1 MKVLPKLALANL
13 FCFTTLSVS
22 VCAQS
27 GIDTSGQQT
36 STNTSNLVT
45 YLTNLGKYLGYD
57 ITQSNKT
64 PNPPYSQ
71 LFNSNVAQL
80 IQNYAYNTFLGAI
93 PVNAMSQSFM
103 NFVTQNVQGSSLI
116 NNLANNTFK
125 YQNFSTPSSGLNG
138 TVSANSLIDQ
148 STANAQAP
156 TPSGVFSD
164 PQTTPSGTYLKDP
177 VSQAVFNILG
187 TPDYSFCMD
196 NEQKNWLPNC
206 NLMYQNLVMQN
217 VIGTLPPAQTSGSTP
232 AFYTYNYN
240 QSLIGQLNGN
250 SLIAPLLLD
259 TNPAPLQQLS
269 SSGGLKAISQAQQ
282 ALNFIRYASA
292 QVTPPSL
299 PKLSAYSE
307 LWNQATAKPNSDGY
321 NEVQQK
327 QAAAT
332 LSGYFNNLRVY
343 AAQTSVGVSNLYYIL
358 SKRLPQNMSGDQSN
372 QNLTSQAL
380 NEFNMATRRLF
391 DPTASNTPGQ
401 PNQQWIKQINDASPA
416 TVQKEIAVLLA
427 EINYQ
432 MYLDRQIQE
441 RILLTNSIMLLQ
453 NLKAA
458 QPTADFSSQGS
469 PSEQ

>member
-13 FCFTTLSVS
+13 FCFTTLSVF
-22 VCAQS
+22 AQPA
-27 GIDTSGQQT
+27 DPSGQQT

-57 ITQSNKT
+57 ITQSNKA

-93 PVNAMSQSFM
+93 PVDAMSQSLM
-103 NFVTQNVQGSSLI
+103 NFVTNNVQGNSLI

-125 YQNFSTPSSGLNG
+125 YQNFSSPSSGADGKITANG
-138 TVSANSLIDQ
+138 LIDQ
-148 STANAQAP
+148 STTSAQAP
-156 TPSGVFSD
+156 TPSGIFSAL
-164 PQTTPSGTYLKDP
+164 PIPTSGTYLSDP

-196 NEQKNWLPNC
+196 NEQKSWLPNC

-217 VIGTLPPAQTSGSTP
+217 VIGTIPPAQTSGSTP
-232 AFYTYNYN
+232 AFYSYKYN
-240 QSLIGQLNGN
+240 QPLISQLNSN

-259 TNPAPLQQLS
+259 TSASQ
-269 SSGGLKAISQAQQ
+269 SGQDSGLKAQSQAQQ

-307 LWNQATAKPNSDGY
+307 LWNQATAKPNSAGY

-332 LSGYFNNLRVY
+332 LSSYFNNLRVY

-358 SKRLPQNMSGDQSN
+358 SKRLPQNMSGDQN
-372 QNLTSQAL
+372 NPNVTSQAL

>member
-1 MKVLPKLALANL
+1 
-13 FCFTTLSVS
+13 
-22 VCAQS
+22 
-27 GIDTSGQQT
+27 
-36 STNTSNLVT
+36 
-45 YLTNLGKYLGYD
+45 
-57 ITQSNKT
+57 
-64 PNPPYSQ
+64 
-71 LFNSNVAQL
+71 
-80 IQNYAYNTFLGAI
+80 
-93 PVNAMSQSFM
+93 
-103 NFVTQNVQGSSLI
+103 
-116 NNLANNTFK
+116 
-125 YQNFSTPSSGLNG
+125 
-138 TVSANSLIDQ
+138 
-148 STANAQAP
+148 
-156 TPSGVFSD
+156 
-164 PQTTPSGTYLKDP
+164 
-177 VSQAVFNILG
+177 
-187 TPDYSFCMD
+187 MD

-206 NLMYQNLVMQN
+206 NLIYQNLVMQN
-217 VIGTLPPAQTSGSTP
+217 VIGNLPPALPNQSSLP
-232 AFYTYNYN
+232 PFYSYKYN
-240 QSLIGQLNGN
+240 QPLISQLNSN
-250 SLIAPLLLD
+250 SLIAPLLMD
-259 TNPAPLQQLS
+259 TSASQ
-269 SSGGLKAISQAQQ
+269 SGQDSGLKAQSQAQQ

-299 PKLSAYSE
+299 PKLTAYTE
-307 LWNQATAKPNSDGY
+307 LWNQAKAQPGSQGY

-332 LSGYFNNLRVY
+332 LSSYFNNLRVY

-358 SKRLPQNMSGDQSN
+358 SKRLPQNMSGDQN
-372 QNLTSQAL
+372 NPNVTSQAL

-469 PSEQ
+469 AAEQ

>member
-13 FCFTTLSVS
+13 FCFTTLSVF
-22 VCAQS
+22 AQQ
-27 GIDTSGQQT
+27 GYDPSGQQT

-57 ITQSNKT
+57 ITQSNKA

-93 PVNAMSQSFM
+93 PVDAMSQSLM
-103 NFVTQNVQGSSLI
+103 NFVTNNVQGNSLI

-125 YQNFSTPSSGLNG
+125 YQNFSSPSSGADGKITANG
-138 TVSANSLIDQ
+138 LIDQ
-148 STANAQAP
+148 STTSAQAP
-156 TPSGVFSD
+156 TPSGIFSAL
-164 PQTTPSGTYLKDP
+164 QTPTSGTYLNDP

-206 NLMYQNLVMQN
+206 NLIYQNLVMQN
-217 VIGTLPPAQTSGSTP
+217 VIGNLPPALPNQSSLP
-232 AFYTYNYN
+232 PFYSYKYN
-240 QSLIGQLNGN
+240 QPLISQLNSN
-250 SLIAPLLLD
+250 SLIAPLLMD
-259 TNPAPLQQLS
+259 TSASQ
-269 SSGGLKAISQAQQ
+269 SGQDSGLKAQSQAQQ

-299 PKLSAYSE
+299 PKLTAYTE
-307 LWNQATAKPNSDGY
+307 LWNQAKAQPGSQGY

-332 LSGYFNNLRVY
+332 LSSYFNNLRVY

-358 SKRLPQNMSGDQSN
+358 SKRLPQNMSGDQN
-372 QNLTSQAL
+372 NPNVTSQAL

-469 PSEQ
+469 AAEQ

>member
-13 FCFTTLSVS
+13 FYFTTLSVF
-22 VCAQS
+22 AQQ
-27 GIDTSGQQT
+27 GYDPSGQQT

-57 ITQSNKT
+57 ITQSNKA

-93 PVNAMSQSFM
+93 PVDAMSQSLM
-103 NFVTQNVQGSSLI
+103 NFVTNNVQGNSLI

-125 YQNFSTPSSGLNG
+125 YQNFSSPSSGADGKITANG
-138 TVSANSLIDQ
+138 LIDQ
-148 STANAQAP
+148 STTSAQAP
-156 TPSGVFSD
+156 TPSGIFSAL
-164 PQTTPSGTYLKDP
+164 QTPTSGTYLNDP

-196 NEQKNWLPNC
+196 NEQKSWLPNC

-217 VIGTLPPAQTSGSTP
+217 VIGTIPPAQTSGSTP
-232 AFYTYNYN
+232 AFYSYKYN
-240 QSLIGQLNGN
+240 QPLISQLNSN
-250 SLIAPLLLD
+250 SLIAPLLMD
-259 TNPAPLQQLS
+259 TSASQ
-269 SSGGLKAISQAQQ
+269 SGQDSGLTAKSQAQQ

-307 LWNQATAKPNSDGY
+307 LWNQATAKPNSAGY

-332 LSGYFNNLRVY
+332 LSSYFNNLRVY

-358 SKRLPQNMSGDQSN
+358 SKRLPQNMSGDQN
-372 QNLTSQAL
+372 NPNVTSQAL

>member
-1 MKVLPKLALANL
+1 MKVLSKLALANL
-13 FCFTTLSVS
+13 FCFTTLSVF
-22 VCAQS
+22 AQQ
-27 GIDTSGQQT
+27 GYDPSGQQT

-57 ITQSNKT
+57 ITQSNKA

-93 PVNAMSQSFM
+93 PVNAMSQSLM
-103 NFVTQNVQGSSLI
+103 NFVTTTVPGNSLI
-116 NNLANNTFK
+116 NIFANNTFK
-125 YQNFSTPSSGLNG
+125 YQNFSTPSSGSDGTITANG
-138 TVSANSLIDQ
+138 LIDQ
-148 STANAQAP
+148 STTTAQAP
-156 TPSGVFSD
+156 TPSGIFSAV
-164 PQTTPSGTYLKDP
+164 QTPTSGTYLNDP

-196 NEQKNWLPNC
+196 NEQKSWLPNC

-240 QSLIGQLNGN
+240 QSLIGQLNSN
-250 SLIAPLLLD
+250 SLIAPLLLN
-259 TNPAPLQQLS
+259 TSPMPQQLS
-269 SSGGLKAISQAQQ
+269 SFGGLKAFSQAQQ

-307 LWNQATAKPNSDGY
+307 LWNQATAKPNTTGY

-332 LSGYFNNLRVY
+332 LSSYFNNLRVY

-358 SKRLPQNMSGDQSN
+358 SKRLPQNMSGDQN
-372 QNLTSQAL
+372 NPNVTSQAL

-391 DPTASNTPGQ
+391 DPAASQDPKK
-401 PNQQWIKQINDASPA
+401 QWINQINEASPA

>member
-1 MKVLPKLALANL
+1 MNVLPKLALANL
-13 FCFTTLSVS
+13 FCFTALSVS
-22 VCAQS
+22 AQ
-27 GIDTSGQQT
+27 GPDITGQQT

-57 ITQSNKT
+57 ITQSSKA

-71 LFNSNVAQL
+71 LFNSNASQL
-80 IQNYAYNTFLGAI
+80 IQNYAFNTFLGSI
-93 PVNAMSQSFM
+93 PVDAMSQGLM
-103 NFVTQNVQGSSLI
+103 NFVTSNVQGNSLI

-125 YQNFSTPSSGLNG
+125 TQKYSTPSSGQNG
-138 TVSANSLIDQ
+138 TVSANGLIDQ
-148 STANAQAP
+148 STSAVQATGGTGVFSAPQP
-156 TPSGVFSD
+156 TPSGS
-164 PQTTPSGTYLKDP
+164 YLDDP

-187 TPDYSFCMD
+187 TPDYTFCMAND
-196 NEQKNWLPNC
+196 EQSWLPNC
-206 NLMYQNLVMQN
+206 NYKYQNLVMQQ
-217 VIGTLPPAQTSGSTP
+217 VIGTIPPGGQSEE
-232 AFYTYNYN
+232 AFYTYQYN
-240 QSLIGQLNGN
+240 KPLISQLNSN
-250 SLIAPLLLD
+250 SLIAPLLID
-259 TNPAPLQQLS
+259 TSPVS
-269 SSGGLKAISQAQQ
+269 SDQKSGLMAKSQAQQ

-299 PKLSAYSE
+299 PKLTAYAN
-307 LWNQATAKPNSDGY
+307 LYNQAKSKPGDSGY

-358 SKRLPQNMSGDQSN
+358 SKRLPQKLESASGGQSAD
-372 QNLTSQAL
+372 LPSQAL

-391 DPTASNTPGQ
+391 DPNASNDPGK
-401 PNQQWIKQINDASPA
+401 PNSQWLLQINNASPA
-416 TVQKEIAVLLA
+416 TVQKEIAILLA

-432 MYLDRQIQE
+432 MYLDRQLQE
-441 RILLTNSIMLLQ
+441 RILMTNSVMLLQ

-458 QPTADFSSQGS
+458 QPSADFSSQGT

>member
-1 MKVLPKLALANL
+1 MDTSA
-13 FCFTTLSVS
+13 S
-22 VCAQS
+22 QS
-27 GIDTSGQQT
+27 GQD
-36 STNTSNLVT
+36 
-45 YLTNLGKYLGYD
+45 
-57 ITQSNKT
+57 
-64 PNPPYSQ
+64 
-71 LFNSNVAQL
+71 
-80 IQNYAYNTFLGAI
+80 
-93 PVNAMSQSFM
+93 
-103 NFVTQNVQGSSLI
+103 
-116 NNLANNTFK
+116 
-125 YQNFSTPSSGLNG
+125 SGL
-138 TVSANSLIDQ
+138 
-148 STANAQAP
+148 TA
-156 TPSGVFSD
+156 
-164 PQTTPSGTYLKDP
+164 K
-177 VSQAVFNILG
+177 
-187 TPDYSFCMD
+187 
-196 NEQKNWLPNC
+196 
-206 NLMYQNLVMQN
+206 
-217 VIGTLPPAQTSGSTP
+217 
-232 AFYTYNYN
+232 
-240 QSLIGQLNGN
+240 
-250 SLIAPLLLD
+250 
-259 TNPAPLQQLS
+259 
-269 SSGGLKAISQAQQ
+269 SQAQQ

-307 LWNQATAKPNSDGY
+307 LWNQATAKPNSAGY

-332 LSGYFNNLRVY
+332 LSSYFNNLRVY

-358 SKRLPQNMSGDQSN
+358 SKRLPQNMSADQSN
-372 QNLTSQAL
+372 ANITSQAL

-416 TVQKEIAVLLA
+416 TVQKEIAILLA

>member
-13 FCFTTLSVS
+13 FCFTTLSVF
-22 VCAQS
+22 AQGQGYDPS
-27 GIDTSGQQT
+27 YQQT

-80 IQNYAYNTFLGAI
+80 IQSYAYNTFLGAI
-93 PVNAMSQSFM
+93 PVNAMSQSLM
-103 NFVTQNVQGSSLI
+103 NFVTNNVQGNTLI
-116 NNLANNTFK
+116 NNLANSTFK
-125 YQNFSTPSSGLNG
+125 YQNFSSPSSGADGKITANG
-138 TVSANSLIDQ
+138 IIDQ
-148 STANAQAP
+148 STTTAQAP
-156 TPSGVFSD
+156 TPTGIFSA
-164 PQTTPSGTYLKDP
+164 PQAPTAGTYLNDP

-196 NEQKNWLPNC
+196 NDQKNWKSDCKLN
-206 NLMYQNLVMQN
+206 YQNLVMQN
-217 VIGTLPPAQTSGSTP
+217 VIGTLPPALSQSGP
-232 AFYTYNYN
+232 VFYSYEYNKPII
-240 QSLIGQLNGN
+240 SQLNSN

-259 TNPAPLQQLS
+259 TS
-269 SSGGLKAISQAQQ
+269 SSQSGQNSGLTAKSQAQQ

-307 LWNQATAKPNSDGY
+307 LWNQATAKPNSEGY

-358 SKRLPQNMSGDQSN
+358 SKRLPQNMGGN
-372 QNLTSQAL
+372 QNSSNITSQAL

-391 DPTASNTPGQ
+391 DPTASNIPGQ

-458 QPTADFSSQGS
+458 QPTADFSNQSS
-469 PSEQ
+469 PSEQQ

>member
-13 FCFTTLSVS
+13 FCFTTLSVF
-22 VCAQS
+22 AQPV
-27 GIDTSGQQT
+27 DPSGQQT

-57 ITQSNKT
+57 ITQSNKA

-93 PVNAMSQSFM
+93 PVDAMSQSLM
-103 NFVTQNVQGSSLI
+103 NFVTNNVQGNSLI

-125 YQNFSTPSSGLNG
+125 YQNFSSPSSGADGKITANG
-138 TVSANSLIDQ
+138 LIDQ
-148 STANAQAP
+148 STTSAQAP
-156 TPSGVFSD
+156 TPSGIFSAL
-164 PQTTPSGTYLKDP
+164 PISTSGTYLSDP

-217 VIGTLPPAQTSGSTP
+217 VIGTIPPAQTSGSTP
-232 AFYTYNYN
+232 AFYSYKYN
-240 QSLIGQLNGN
+240 QPLISQLNSN

-259 TNPAPLQQLS
+259 TSASQ
-269 SSGGLKAISQAQQ
+269 SGQDSGLKAQSQAQQ

-307 LWNQATAKPNSDGY
+307 LWNQATAKPNSAGY

-332 LSGYFNNLRVY
+332 LSSYFNNLRVY

-358 SKRLPQNMSGDQSN
+358 SKRLPQNMSGDQN
-372 QNLTSQAL
+372 NPNVTSQAL

>member
-13 FCFTTLSVS
+13 VCFTTLSVF
-22 VCAQS
+22 AQPA
-27 GIDTSGQQT
+27 DPSGQQT

-57 ITQSNKT
+57 ITQSSKA
-64 PNPPYSQ
+64 PNPSYSQ
-71 LFNSNVAQL
+71 LFNSNVVQL
-80 IQNYAYNTFLGAI
+80 VQNYAYNTFLGAI
-93 PVNAMSQSFM
+93 PVDAMSQSLM
-103 NFVTQNVQGSSLI
+103 NFVTDKVQGNSLI
-116 NNLANNTFK
+116 NNLANTTFK
-125 YQNFSTPSSGLNG
+125 YQNFSAPSSGADGKITANG
-138 TVSANSLIDQ
+138 LIDQ
-148 STANAQAP
+148 STASAQ
-156 TPSGVFSD
+156 TP
-164 PQTTPSGTYLKDP
+164 TTPGIFSAPQITTSGTYLNDP

-232 AFYTYNYN
+232 AFYSYKYN
-240 QSLIGQLNGN
+240 QPLISQLNSN
-250 SLIAPLLLD
+250 SLIAPLLMD
-259 TNPAPLQQLS
+259 TSASQ
-269 SSGGLKAISQAQQ
+269 SGQDSGLTAKSQAQQ

-307 LWNQATAKPNSDGY
+307 LWNQATAKPNSAGY

-332 LSGYFNNLRVY
+332 LSSYFNNLRVY

-358 SKRLPQNMSGDQSN
+358 SKRLPQNMSADQSN
-372 QNLTSQAL
+372 ANITSQAL

-416 TVQKEIAVLLA
+416 TVQKEIAILLA

>member
-1 MKVLPKLALANL
+1 MKVLSKLALANL
-13 FCFTTLSVS
+13 FCFTTLSVF
-22 VCAQS
+22 AQPT
-27 GIDTSGQQT
+27 DTSGQQT

-57 ITQSNKT
+57 ITQSNKA

-93 PVNAMSQSFM
+93 PVNSMSQSFM

-125 YQNFSTPSSGLNG
+125 YQNFNTPSSGLNG
-138 TVSANSLIDQ
+138 TVTANSLIDQ

-156 TPSGVFSD
+156 TPSGIFSD
-164 PQTTPSGTYLKDP
+164 PQTTTAGTYLKDP

-196 NEQKNWLPNC
+196 NEQKSWLPNC

-269 SSGGLKAISQAQQ
+269 SSGGLKATSQAQQ

-307 LWNQATAKPNSDGY
+307 LWNQATAKQGSAGY
-321 NEVQQK
+321 DEVQQK

-391 DPTASNTPGQ
+391 DPANSQDPKK
-401 PNQQWIKQINDASPA
+401 QWINQINDASPA

-458 QPTADFSSQGS
+458 QPTADFSNQSS
-469 PSEQ
+469 PSEQQ

>member
-13 FCFTTLSVS
+13 FCFTTLSVF
-22 VCAQS
+22 AQQ
-27 GIDTSGQQT
+27 GYDPSGQQT

-57 ITQSNKT
+57 ITQSNKA

-93 PVNAMSQSFM
+93 PVDAMSQSLM
-103 NFVTQNVQGSSLI
+103 NFVTNNVQGNSLI

-125 YQNFSTPSSGLNG
+125 YQNFSSPSSGADGKITANG
-138 TVSANSLIDQ
+138 LIDQ
-148 STANAQAP
+148 STTSAQAP
-156 TPSGVFSD
+156 TPSGIFSAL
-164 PQTTPSGTYLKDP
+164 QTPTSGTYLNDP

-196 NEQKNWLPNC
+196 NEQKSWLPNC

-217 VIGTLPPAQTSGSTP
+217 VIGTIPPAQTSGSTP
-232 AFYTYNYN
+232 AFYSYKYN
-240 QSLIGQLNGN
+240 QPLISQLNSN
-250 SLIAPLLLD
+250 SLIAPLLMD
-259 TNPAPLQQLS
+259 TSASQ
-269 SSGGLKAISQAQQ
+269 SGQDSGLTAKSQAQQ

-307 LWNQATAKPNSDGY
+307 LWNQATAKPNSAGY

-332 LSGYFNNLRVY
+332 LSSYFNNLRVY

-358 SKRLPQNMSGDQSN
+358 SKRLPQNMSGDQN
-372 QNLTSQAL
+372 NPNVTSQAL

>member
-13 FCFTTLSVS
+13 FCFTTLSVF
-22 VCAQS
+22 AQGQGYDPS
-27 GIDTSGQQT
+27 YQQT

-71 LFNSNVAQL
+71 LFNSNVVQL
-80 IQNYAYNTFLGAI
+80 VQNYAYNTFLGAI
-93 PVNAMSQSFM
+93 PVDAMSQSLM
-103 NFVTQNVQGSSLI
+103 NFVTNNVQGNALI
-116 NNLANNTFK
+116 NNLANSTFK
-125 YQNFSTPSSGLNG
+125 YQNFSSPSSGANG
-138 TVSANSLIDQ
+138 KITANGIIDQ
-148 STANAQAP
+148 STTTAQAP
-156 TPSGVFSD
+156 TPTGIFSA
-164 PQTTPSGTYLKDP
+164 PQGPTAGTYLNDP

-196 NEQKNWLPNC
+196 NDQKNWVPNC

-217 VIGTLPPAQTSGSTP
+217 VIGTLPPALPNQSSLEP
-232 AFYTYNYN
+232 FYSYTYNKP
-240 QSLIGQLNGN
+240 LISQLNSN

-259 TNPAPLQQLS
+259 TSATQSEQQS
-269 SSGGLKAISQAQQ
+269 GLKAQSQAQQ

-299 PKLSAYSE
+299 PKLSAYTE
-307 LWNQATAKPNSDGY
+307 LWNQAKAEPGSQGY

-332 LSGYFNNLRVY
+332 LSSYFNNLRVY

-358 SKRLPQNMSGDQSN
+358 SKRLPQNMSADQSN
-372 QNLTSQAL
+372 ANITSQAL

-458 QPTADFSSQGS
+458 QPTADFSNQSS
-469 PSEQ
+469 PSEQQ